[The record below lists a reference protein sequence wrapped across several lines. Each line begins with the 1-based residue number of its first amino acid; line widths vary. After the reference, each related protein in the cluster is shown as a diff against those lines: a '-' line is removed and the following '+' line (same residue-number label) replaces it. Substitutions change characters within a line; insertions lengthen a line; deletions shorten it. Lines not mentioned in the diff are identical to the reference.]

1 MLLNIRAETNAA
13 PIQATEGSGGS
24 ELVVPLSDFER
35 STADYEMRC
44 KLEELAKNKSYR
56 PTVDNLVMNDGG
68 SENSQAANKQ
78 ELANL
83 RRKVKAQAA
92 EIRTLHSKAHN
103 SLDAVQLHNQVP
115 LPRQDPPTTLVL

>member
-13 PIQATEGSGGS
+13 PIQATEGSGDS

-56 PTVDNLVMNDGG
+56 PTVDNLVMNDGD
-68 SENSQAANKQ
+68 SENSQAASKQ

-103 SLDAVQLHNQVP
+103 SLDAVQLHNQVA
-115 LPRQDPPTTLVL
+115 LPR